1 PLDAGRHL
9 VVQDLGS
16 QSGAAEPHAGD
27 VRSQCLDSCLLGRQI
42 DPQNAA
48 HDAARQNIGCI
59 GEVWHGGLVYS
70 SSMEPSLIEVVVE
83 IPRGSRNKYE
93 LDKERGVVVL
103 DRVLYSSVH
112 YPTDYGFIAG
122 TLALDGGALDALVV
136 VNEPTF
142 PGCHIMAR
150 PIGVLDM
157 QDEKG
162 PDQKILAVPVGDP
175 RFADIQ
181 DLGDIS
187 QHWLREIENFFQT
200 YKALEDKW
208 TDVVGWQDA
217 TVAEQVINQARELH
231 ANGLASSD
239 LP

>member
-1 PLDAGRHL
+1 
-9 VVQDLGS
+9 V
-16 QSGAAEPHAGD
+16 EPD
-27 VRSQCLDSCLLGRQI
+27 
-42 DPQNAA
+42 
-48 HDAARQNIGCI
+48 
-59 GEVWHGGLVYS
+59 
-70 SSMEPSLIEVVVE
+70 LIEVVVE

-93 LDKERGVVVL
+93 MDKERGILVL

-122 TLALDGGALDALVV
+122 TLALDGDALDALVV
-136 VNEPTF
+136 VDEPTF
-142 PGCHIMAR
+142 PGCHVMAR

-175 RFADIQ
+175 RFAGIRDLSDI
-181 DLGDIS
+181 G

-200 YKALEDKW
+200 YKALEPKW
-208 TDVVGWQDA
+208 TDVVGWENASAAQH
-217 TVAEQVINQARELH
+217 VIREARSLH
-231 ANGLASSD
+231 ERGLEGSY